1 MNDFLELAHDR
12 YSVRKISSRPVEQ
25 EKIDKIIEAGRIA
38 PTAVNN
44 QPFKL
49 FVLKSPEALAKLD
62 GAHHFA
68 FVKSAPVVI
77 IVGSKK
83 DEAWVRPFDGLNYA
97 DIDASIAA
105 TQIMLAIHDQGLGS
119 TWCGYFEPDKI
130 KAEFPEMQDYN
141 LIALFPVGY
150 IEEGSVPS
158 KSHTEFRPDEEMI
171 SVY

>member
-1 MNDFLELAHDR
+1 MITLNDYLYNGDTVLKIIQKYSHDLKESSVITGNSIDMFHSNFLLQLEELLEHNDFLQLAHDS
-12 YSVRKISSRPVEQ
+12 YSVRKISSRSVEQ

-62 GAHHFA
+62 GAHHFP

-119 TWCGYFEPDKI
+119 TW
-130 KAEFPEMQDYN
+130 
-141 LIALFPVGY
+141 
-150 IEEGSVPS
+150 
-158 KSHTEFRPDEEMI
+158 
-171 SVY
+171 